1 MLFKFMLILF
11 NYVDADIY
19 VEFMLILFNRK

>member
-19 VEFMLILFNRK
+19 VEFMLVLFNGK

>member
-19 VEFMLILFNRK
+19 DEFMLILFNGK

>member
-19 VEFMLILFNRK
+19 VEFMLILFNGK